1 MVWMSSLPE
10 RVVGSA
16 SASSVSRIARRSPT
30 LRPAHSRGHQF
41 VTRYPKAS
49 AISLPPWLLRLLPA
63 GAVAGW
69 ALHPLEKR
77 RLSTAHTQDG
87 PRLINPFRPDRL
99 RGYHGIV
106 LPLGVLM
113 RRREFIAAVG
123 CATAA
128 LPLPAFAQR
137 QPPLVGFL
145 NSASPDTYRFN
156 ADSFREGLAK
166 AGFVEGRSVRIEER
180 WARGD
185 YGALPTLAAELVAKG
200 VVAIA
205 ATGDVAS
212 ARAAQ
217 LASNTV
223 PVVFTIGGD
232 PIRHGLIKTMNR
244 PGGHVTGIL
253 FNQNVL
259 GAKRIELLREIAPKV
274 SRIALLMNPTNPN
287 VKIEETDAEAGAKK
301 LGRETITVNARNAS
315 EMENAFEQ
323 LLSAKAQALIT
334 GTDPILLDRREQI
347 ASFALRHKVLAM
359 GFVQQIAVAGA
370 LLSYG
375 PSISWMYR
383 QAGDYVGQILR
394 GANPA
399 EMPVLQPTHFE
410 LVINLKTAKVLG
422 VEVPPTLLARADEVI
437 E

>member
-1 MVWMSSLPE
+1 
-10 RVVGSA
+10 
-16 SASSVSRIARRSPT
+16 
-30 LRPAHSRGHQF
+30 
-41 VTRYPKAS
+41 
-49 AISLPPWLLRLLPA
+49 
-63 GAVAGW
+63 
-69 ALHPLEKR
+69 
-77 RLSTAHTQDG
+77 
-87 PRLINPFRPDRL
+87 
-99 RGYHGIV
+99 
-106 LPLGVLM
+106 M
-113 RRREFIAAVG
+113 RRREFIAVVG
-123 CATAA
+123 GAAASWPLAA
-128 LPLPAFAQR
+128 LAQPR
-137 QPPLVGFL
+137 MPLVGFL

-166 AGFVEGRSVRIEER
+166 AGFAEGRNVRIEER

-185 YGALPTLAAELVAKG
+185 YAALPALAAELVAAG

-232 PIRHGLIKTMNR
+232 PIRHGLIKSLNR

-259 GAKRIELLREIAPKV
+259 GAKRVELLREMAPDV

-287 VKIEETDAEAGAKK
+287 VKVEEADAEAGAKK
-301 LGRETITVNARNAS
+301 LGLETITFNARNAR
-315 EMENAFEQ
+315 EFDVAFEQ

-334 GTDPILLDRREQI
+334 ATDPILLDRREQI
-347 ASFALRHKVLAM
+347 VSFALRHKVLAM
-359 GFVQQIAVAGA
+359 GFVQQIAAAGG

-383 QAGDYVGQILR
+383 QAGDYVGQILK

-399 EMPVLQPTHFE
+399 DMPVLQPTHFE
-410 LVINLKTAKVLG
+410 LVINLKTATALG
-422 VEVPPTLLARADEVI
+422 LTVPPTLLARADEVI

>member
-1 MVWMSSLPE
+1 MMG
-10 RVVGSA
+10 R
-16 SASSVSRIARRSPT
+16 T
-30 LRPAHSRGHQF
+30 
-41 VTRYPKAS
+41 K
-49 AISLPPWLLRLLPA
+49 RLLDSSGPLILVVTMPSQ
-63 GAVAGW
+63 GA
-69 ALHPLEKR
+69 
-77 RLSTAHTQDG
+77 Q
-87 PRLINPFRPDRL
+87 
-99 RGYHGIV
+99 
-106 LPLGVLM
+106 M
-113 RRREFIAAVG
+113 RRREFITVVGGAA
-123 CATAA
+123 AS
-128 LPLPAFAQR
+128 LPFAAFAQR
-137 QPPLVGFL
+137 PMPLVGFL

-156 ADSFREGLAK
+156 ADSFREGLTK
-166 AGFVEGRSVRIEER
+166 AGFVEGRDVRIEER

-185 YGALPTLAAELVAKG
+185 YAMLPALAAELVAMG

-232 PIRHGLIKTMNR
+232 PVRHGLIKSVNR

-259 GAKRIELLREIAPKV
+259 GAKRVELLGEMAPKV
-274 SRIALLMNPTNPN
+274 SCIALLMNPTNPN
-287 VKIEETDAEAGAKK
+287 VKIEEADAEAGAKK
-301 LGRETITVNARNAS
+301 LGLETITVNARNAS

-334 GTDPILLDRREQI
+334 ATDPILLDRREQI
-347 ASFALRHKVLAM
+347 TSLALKHKVLAM

-383 QAGDYVGQILR
+383 QAGDYVGQILK
-394 GANPA
+394 GSNPA

-410 LVINLKTAKVLG
+410 LVINLRTAKALG
-422 VEVPPTLLARADEVI
+422 LDVPASLLARADEVI